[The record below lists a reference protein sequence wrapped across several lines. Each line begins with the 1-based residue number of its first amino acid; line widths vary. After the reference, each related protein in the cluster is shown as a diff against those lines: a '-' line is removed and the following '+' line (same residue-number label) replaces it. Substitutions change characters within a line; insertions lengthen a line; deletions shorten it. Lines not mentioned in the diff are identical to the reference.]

1 MKRFTPIVAGL
12 LLAGA
17 YPISAED
24 ISVEDVVK
32 PDIRAIGQTQG
43 AGTPNAIG
51 AGAFVPLHTTSNA
64 VTYVDV
70 EAKAHLDDRSG
81 DSSIINTDV
90 AGTTLS
96 TSTRLGYRWINDVG
110 SWMYGVYAGYDTRE
124 LKAGPVDTGVT
135 VMDPRTVH
143 FQQVAVGAEAVS
155 NQWSVHA
162 YVLMPINTTEKQL
175 NSHYNAG
182 ALDTAG
188 VDVGY
193 QINDKTKA
201 TVGYYHQTGDMGEAV
216 GSGVTTGLSYDIN
229 DNLTA
234 GIKVSYDDAFETR
247 VMANINYTF
256 GNLIKG
262 DEAQKEAGLNWLMN
276 ALNASPEQRDIRVH
290 DGINCLSPLY
300 YHDETQ
306 STYQSLL
313 LDPNTCVNDCDCDGT
328 RSCQGPRNRGIGGSR
343 EGGVGTCNFSI
354 PQWASY
360 GAHYWINLGTL
371 QCMQGTKVIP
381 CPN

>member
-1 MKRFTPIVAGL
+1 MMNRFTPIVAGL
-12 LLAGA
+12 LLLGA
-17 YPISAED
+17 YPTSAD
-24 ISVEDVVK
+24 DKSVQDAVK
-32 PDIRAIGQTQG
+32 PDLRAIGQTQG
-43 AGTPNAIG
+43 AGVPNAIG
-51 AGAFVPLHTTSNA
+51 AGAFVPLHATSNA

-70 EAKAHLDDRSG
+70 EAKANLDDRSG

-135 VMDPRTVH
+135 VTDPRTVH

-162 YVLMPINTTEKQL
+162 YALMPTGTTEKQL
-175 NSHYNAG
+175 NSHYEGG
-182 ALDTAG
+182 ALDTVG

-201 TVGYYHQTGDMGEAV
+201 TLGYYHQTGDLGEAV
-216 GSGVTTGLSYDIN
+216 GSGVSTGLSYDIN

-234 GIKVSYDDAFETR
+234 GIKVTYDDAFETR
-247 VMANINYTF
+247 VMAIINYTF

-262 DEAQKEAGLNWLMN
+262 DEAEKDTTANRVVN
-276 ALNASPEQRDIRVH
+276 AMSESPQERDVRVH
-290 DGINCLSPLY
+290 DGECA
-300 YHDETQ
+300 
-306 STYQSLL
+306 STTVVFTRFVCSLL
-313 LDPNTCVNDCDCDGT
+313 RP
-328 RSCQGPRNRGIGGSR
+328 
-343 EGGVGTCNFSI
+343 
-354 PQWASY
+354 
-360 GAHYWINLGTL
+360 
-371 QCMQGTKVIP
+371 
-381 CPN
+381 

>member
-1 MKRFTPIVAGL
+1 MENPMMNRFTPIVAGL
-12 LLAGA
+12 LLLGA
-17 YPISAED
+17 YPTSAD
-24 ISVEDVVK
+24 DKSVQDAAKV
-32 PDIRAIGQTQG
+32 DLRAIGQTQG

-70 EAKAHLDDRSG
+70 EAKANLDDRSG

-135 VMDPRTVH
+135 VTDPQTVH

-162 YVLMPINTTEKQL
+162 YALMPTGTTEKQL
-175 NSHYNAG
+175 NSHYEGG
-182 ALDTAG
+182 ALDTVG

-201 TVGYYHQTGDMGEAV
+201 TLGYYHQTGDLGEAV
-216 GSGVTTGLSYDIN
+216 GSGVSTGLSYDIN

-234 GIKVSYDDAFETR
+234 GIKVTYDDAFETR
-247 VMANINYTF
+247 VMAIINYTF

-262 DEAQKEAGLNWLMN
+262 DEAEKDTTANRVVN
-276 ALNASPEQRDIRVH
+276 AMSESPQERDVRVH
-290 DGINCLSPLY
+290 DGECA
-300 YHDETQ
+300 
-306 STYQSLL
+306 STTVVFTRFVCSLL
-313 LDPNTCVNDCDCDGT
+313 RP
-328 RSCQGPRNRGIGGSR
+328 
-343 EGGVGTCNFSI
+343 
-354 PQWASY
+354 
-360 GAHYWINLGTL
+360 
-371 QCMQGTKVIP
+371 
-381 CPN
+381 